1 MRTRHFERC
10 REWILLPHAIA
21 GRDQFRNEDLKRSG
35 QDGLERDRGSRMKV
49 YKTVDLRAAAGG
61 SEEDLEHM
69 EILEAELGENDG
81 WRCDAGG

>member
-1 MRTRHFERC
+1 
-10 REWILLPHAIA
+10 
-21 GRDQFRNEDLKRSG
+21 
-35 QDGLERDRGSRMKV
+35 MKV

-61 SEEDLEHM
+61 SEEDLKHV